1 MTEAT
6 AMTEAT
12 PLVPG
17 VERMVAAAE
26 RTSDAI
32 MHSARRLW
40 LAGLGIFAV
49 AAEQT
54 QMAFETLEQKGE
66 EIEPALAA
74 PFRRAGQAAN
84 SLAQR
89 AGQSVKG
96 VGGAVNSATTSVT
109 GLSRRFK
116 TADIREEVSRI
127 VDEKLLVALEQLDL
141 PSRNDFRA
149 LTNRIDELS
158 TKAKRGRESHAD

>member
-6 AMTEAT
+6 A
-12 PLVPG
+12 LVPG
-17 VERMVAAAE
+17 VERMAAAAE

-40 LAGLGIFAV
+40 LAGLGIVAV

-54 QMAFETLEQKGE
+54 QIAFETLEQKGE
-66 EIEPALAA
+66 EIEPTLAA

-89 AGQSVKG
+89 AGQSVKS
-96 VGGAVNSATTSVT
+96 VGGAVNTATSVA
-109 GLSRRFK
+109 GLSRRFR
-116 TADIREEVSRI
+116 TANLREEVSRI
-127 VDEKLLVALEQLDL
+127 VDEKLSVALEQLDL
-141 PSRNDFRA
+141 ASRNDLQA
-149 LTNRIDELS
+149 LTNKIDELS
-158 TKAKRGRESHAD
+158 TKSKRGRESHAD